1 MIANS
6 VSTFGTFNVIIQF
19 DGTFNCQPQLQWA
32 NEQAHSLCLSLR
44 VIQRFIHILVI
55 IKLTVNELYATAY
68 NLYRLRRL
76 TLARIV
82 CHRHQRFFEL
92 LRALIN
98 SFQWQDSGTDR
109 QTGRSAVQCIARRV
123 HSLLLAAVM
132 CTLRIRHV
140 GRADLVSHCDCV
152 VFFYFWADMT
162 FALPDWRLSGRTWHV
177 LGQFPVTAPVPP
189 TVIAC
194 CSCWCCYCCCS
205 GAC

>member
-32 NEQAHSLCLSLR
+32 NEQAHSLSLSPR

-82 CHRHQRFFEL
+82 CHRHQRFVEL

-109 QTGRSAVQCIARRV
+109 PRS
-123 HSLLLAAVM
+123 SM
-132 CTLRIRHV
+132 
-140 GRADLVSHCDCV
+140 HCD
-152 VFFYFWADMT
+152 
-162 FALPDWRLSGRTWHV
+162 
-177 LGQFPVTAPVPP
+177 LGSQPSLGCSYVH
-189 TVIAC
+189 IAHT
-194 CSCWCCYCCCS
+194 SRWPS
-205 GAC
+205 

>member
-32 NEQAHSLCLSLR
+32 NEQAHSLSLSLSPR
-44 VIQRFIHILVI
+44 VIQRLIHILVI

-82 CHRHQRFFEL
+82 CHRHQRFVEL

-98 SFQWQDSGTDR
+98 SFQWQDSETD
-109 QTGRSAVQCIARRV
+109 SAVQCIARRV

-152 VFFYFWADMT
+152 YFFT
-162 FALPDWRLSGRTWHV
+162 F
-177 LGQFPVTAPVPP
+177 GQT
-189 TVIAC
+189 
-194 CSCWCCYCCCS
+194 
-205 GAC
+205 

>member
-6 VSTFGTFNVIIQF
+6 VSTFSTFNVIIQF

-32 NEQAHSLCLSLR
+32 NEQAHSLSLSLSPR
-44 VIQRFIHILVI
+44 VIQRLIHILVI

-82 CHRHQRFFEL
+82 CHRHQRFVEL

-109 QTGRSAVQCIARRV
+109 QTAQFNALRGGFTAFSWLQLCAHCAYVT
-123 HSLLLAAVM
+123 LAEL
-132 CTLRIRHV
+132 T
-140 GRADLVSHCDCV
+140 
-152 VFFYFWADMT
+152 
-162 FALPDWRLSGRTWHV
+162 
-177 LGQFPVTAPVPP
+177 
-189 TVIAC
+189 
-194 CSCWCCYCCCS
+194 
-205 GAC
+205 